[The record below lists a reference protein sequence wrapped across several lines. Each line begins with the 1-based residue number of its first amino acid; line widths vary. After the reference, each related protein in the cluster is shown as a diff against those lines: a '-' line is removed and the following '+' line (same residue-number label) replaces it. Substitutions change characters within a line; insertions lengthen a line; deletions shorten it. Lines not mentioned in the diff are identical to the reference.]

1 VLHSCR
7 ADYSY
12 DQIGQLIED
21 DAEFISHIE
30 WNTQNKIKRVVRAHP
45 DLIADPSGNVYRS
58 DLEFVYDPLG
68 NRVAKIEKPRDG
80 DGDVK
85 SQLFWIYTLYAR
97 DATGNTL
104 ATYSRSF
111 ETPQGDYPIDHLSV
125 QAHEIYGSKRL
136 GTSRLGLHMQRE
148 FEINTMTTASY
159 HAGDQY
165 YLTEDIFDDV
175 TYFTN
180 QVPLPSNQF
189 THVLGRKQY
198 ELSNHLGNVLAT
210 ISDAKTPKG
219 ASGNGQALGYAARVV
234 NLQDYYPFGMLQP
247 GRQFSEEHY
256 NYGFQAQEID
266 DEYLAGAVS
275 FKYRIHDARIGR
287 FLSVDPLAPIYPWN
301 STYAFSENR
310 VVDSHE
316 LEGLEKFYAADGSYL
331 GAYSTST
338 ELRVVNDI
346 QIWQDIQ
353 KNPGTIEYASL
364 QAAFLSSL
372 MKNSAPLYRDE
383 EVEGVIRD
391 WVNKYKPLSKDQEYG
406 MIMFSQTFTEENG
419 DKFTGF
425 IPGTTVTEGE
435 RESIMLDK
443 SELLIGGEKIFWR
456 QKNGVMT
463 FTKNPENWTKSFG
476 IHTHP
481 FGGPDRSK
489 FSYED
494 RHWAL
499 TAGISLFLAPYN
511 STNLYKFDTDVY
523 NNTARDPYVG
533 DRVFM
538 PGPRDFDQNAIQTA
552 EKAEP
557 RYNFSEPIR

>member
-1 VLHSCR
+1 V
-7 ADYSY
+7 DYSY

-111 ETPQGDYPIDHLSV
+111 ETPQGDYPIDHLAV

-148 FEINTMTTASY
+148 FEINSMTTASY
-159 HAGDQY
+159 HAGDQQ

-180 QVPLPSNQF
+180 QVSAPSHQF
-189 THVLGRKQY
+189 THVLGQKQY

-210 ISDAKTPKG
+210 ISDAKTPQG
-219 ASGNGQALGYAARVV
+219 ASGNGQALGYAARIV

-247 GRQFSEEHY
+247 GRQFSEEGY

-287 FLSVDPLAPIYPWN
+287 FLSVDPLAAKFVWN
-301 STYAFSENR
+301 SPYTFSENR
-310 VVDSHE
+310 ILDRIE
-316 LEGLEKFYAADGSYL
+316 LEGLEAWPVSPSAGPVTRFDYQQYVQRKSVELTTDVKMKNDFQDCADACMLIPVMYHRDRGLDFSMTMNNKTVNSSDPKYSGEGAFDAFMLDVRAMVSSYGFTVSEDMVL
-331 GAYSTST
+331 IRSAEAEPGDLMVGNGHANTYLSTSIGAV
-338 ELRVVNDI
+338 EPINAMNASGLFFSPGNP
-346 QIWQDIQ
+346 
-353 KNPGTIEYASL
+353 NNEPGTGPYLETYPNFWAPVYRFK
-364 QAAFLSSL
+364 FLED
-372 MKNSAPLYRDE
+372 AP
-383 EVEGVIRD
+383 
-391 WVNKYKPLSKDQEYG
+391 
-406 MIMFSQTFTEENG
+406 
-419 DKFTGF
+419 
-425 IPGTTVTEGE
+425 
-435 RESIMLDK
+435 
-443 SELLIGGEKIFWR
+443 
-456 QKNGVMT
+456 
-463 FTKNPENWTKSFG
+463 
-476 IHTHP
+476 H
-481 FGGPDRSK
+481 
-489 FSYED
+489 
-494 RHWAL
+494 
-499 TAGISLFLAPYN
+499 
-511 STNLYKFDTDVY
+511 DV
-523 NNTARDPYVG
+523 DL
-533 DRVFM
+533 
-538 PGPRDFDQNAIQTA
+538 
-552 EKAEP
+552 EP
-557 RYNFSEPIR
+557 VEPIKIGAIITPEIEKNLHNPSNP